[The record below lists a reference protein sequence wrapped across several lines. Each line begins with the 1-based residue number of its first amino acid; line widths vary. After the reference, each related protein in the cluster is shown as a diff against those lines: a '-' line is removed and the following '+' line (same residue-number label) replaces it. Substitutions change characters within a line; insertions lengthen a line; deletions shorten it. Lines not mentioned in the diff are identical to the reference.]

1 MRHWFPAFLLFAVA
15 PLAADVDPDKNLLAG
30 WSVLDARA
38 VALLRDAGFRAVL
51 VPFPGEDDTISFA
64 RACREGGLVPVAEI
78 GGVTDEA
85 ALRTGI
91 DSAAAAGFAGV
102 AFDALASE
110 QATQSVAGARKDL
123 VSFVFLKP
131 EQVHWRVE
139 PARAVL
145 REGRWPGMQP
155 PDPSVASATE
165 SYWVD
170 ANSFVAG
177 WLRGVHP
184 ERAALLG
191 YRPDENAGVSKHRM
205 IHFDSLELVLADAF
219 AGGGNAI
226 LYFPEIHQKA
236 ILEGKQQALETWR
249 SLADTARFLKEH
261 LPVFRSPAA
270 SRVAVAAGT
279 FEQSGE
285 LLNMLYRRNV
295 SPAVFPA
302 ASLPEWQPGRSRV
315 LVAANIATPSEAG
328 RRRALDLARSGGQV
342 MAAPAADND
351 PKWWRDPAAR
361 VERKEEEREIHA
373 LGSGR
378 VFGYAGPIIDPAEFA
393 LDVIDALGMRTRDLR
408 IWGADTV
415 IGVLGAGRGGRTSVI
430 LVNYGHLLD
439 EYEFLIRVEG
449 AFSKAILREPG
460 GAPSPL
466 RVAARGS
473 GTEINIDHLRRLA
486 LIDLE

>member
-1 MRHWFPAFLLFAVA
+1 MRHWFLEGVKKSPHAPAGQAKVPAPDWTGRTCGTVLVSMLLAVA
-15 PLAADVDPDKNLLAG
+15 PVAADINPDKDMLAG

-38 VALLRDAGFRAVL
+38 VALLREAGFRAVF
-51 VPFPGEDDTISFA
+51 VPFGSDGDAASFA

-78 GGVTDEA
+78 AGATEEA
-85 ALRTGI
+85 ALRKGI

-102 AFDALASE
+102 AFDALPSE
-110 QATQSVAGARKDL
+110 QATRAVAAERKDL

-131 EQVHWRVE
+131 EQVHWRIE
-139 PARAVL
+139 PAHAVL

-165 SYWVD
+165 SFWVD

-177 WLRGVHP
+177 WLGGVHP

-191 YRPDENAGVSKHRM
+191 YRPDESAGVSKSRA
-205 IHFDSLELVLADAF
+205 IHLDSLELVLADAF

-249 SLADTARFLKEH
+249 SLADTTGFLKEH

-285 LLNMLYRRNV
+285 LLNMMYRRNV

-315 LVAANIATPSEAG
+315 LVAANIPTPGEAG
-328 RRRALDLARSGGQV
+328 RRIAPPLGIVVGGGRRHHLAAGPGE
-342 MAAPAADND
+342 
-351 PKWWRDPAAR
+351 
-361 VERKEEEREIHA
+361 VER
-373 LGSGR
+373 
-378 VFGYAGPIIDPAEFA
+378 
-393 LDVIDALGMRTRDLR
+393 
-408 IWGADTV
+408 
-415 IGVLGAGRGGRTSVI
+415 
-430 LVNYGHLLD
+430 
-439 EYEFLIRVEG
+439 
-449 AFSKAILREPG
+449 
-460 GAPSPL
+460 AP
-466 RVAARGS
+466 
-473 GTEINIDHLRRLA
+473 
-486 LIDLE
+486 